1 MRKRRLVRLLR
12 KYKKEN
18 HEVDGLPKVGWIGH
32 NALAAGGVFDVNS
45 RSYRVF
51 HLLGLL
57 TAPMEHSFIAWA
69 KQRAS
74 RLPKIK
80 LGIGDDCALIGADSV
95 VSSQSDLVITT
106 DSLCDG
112 THFILTECG
121 AQAAGRKLIAVNLSD
136 LASMAATP
144 ISVFLSLCL
153 PKANAGDLAAE
164 VFEGVYE
171 LAERYRVSIA
181 GGDTNV
187 WDGPLVIHMTAV
199 GKVPIGEGWLRSG
212 ASAGDAIVVSGRL
225 GGSIL
230 GKHLSFEPRLEL
242 AAELLRLGVVAAAT
256 DISDGLGIDLLNMS
270 VASKCGAE
278 VRLDQVPISDA
289 AKEYAQRSGRSSLE
303 HALGDGE
310 DFELLMAVPQAK
322 LARLPAEIGGVPLT
336 QIGTFVSRTGLWSKD
351 KTGVKQ
357 LAPRGYVHG

>member
-1 MRKRRLVRLLR
+1 
-12 KYKKEN
+12 
-18 HEVDGLPKVGWIGH
+18 
-32 NALAAGGVFDVNS
+32 
-45 RSYRVF
+45 
-51 HLLGLL
+51 
-57 TAPMEHSFIAWA
+57 MEHSFIAWA
-69 KQRAS
+69 KQRAA
-74 RLPKIK
+74 RLPKVK

-95 VSSQSDLVITT
+95 DSSQFDLAITT

-144 ISVFLSLCL
+144 VSVLLSLCL
-153 PKANAGDLAAE
+153 PKENSGDLAAG
-164 VFEGVYE
+164 VFDGVYE
-171 LAERYRVSIA
+171 LAEKYRVSIA

-187 WDGPLVIHMTAV
+187 WNGPLVIHMTAI
-199 GKVPIGEGWLRSG
+199 GKIPLGGTWLRSG
-212 ASAGDAIVVSGRL
+212 ASPGDAIVVSGTL

-242 AAELLRLGVVAAAT
+242 AAELRRLGLVAAAT
-256 DISDGLGIDLLNMS
+256 DISDGLGIDLLNVT

-278 VRLDQVPISDA
+278 VWLDKVPISEE
-289 AKEYAQRSGRSSLE
+289 AKRCAQQSGRSPLE

-310 DFELLMAVPQAK
+310 DFELLLAVSQEN
-322 LARLPAEIGGVPLT
+322 LARLPAEIGGIPLT
-336 QIGTFVSRTGLWSKD
+336 HIGTFVSRTGLWSKD